1 MHEEPTVTV
10 TYLSHSCF
18 EVKDDNHTLL
28 VDPFLQKID
37 WPLRMAASLT

>member
-1 MHEEPTVTV
+1 MHEERTVTV

-37 WPLRMAASLT
+37 